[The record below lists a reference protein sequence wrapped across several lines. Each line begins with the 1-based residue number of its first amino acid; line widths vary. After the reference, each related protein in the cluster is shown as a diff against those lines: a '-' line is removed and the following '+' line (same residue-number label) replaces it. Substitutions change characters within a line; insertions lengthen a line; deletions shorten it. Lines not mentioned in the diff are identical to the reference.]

1 MSDTTVPAREL
12 TLDIESPAAGGT
24 SIARHDG
31 QVVFVSGGLPGERVR
46 VVTEAG
52 PPAKFLRAQVTEV
65 LEASVLRVPDRRLAF
80 AAPGESAQTDV
91 PAAGACPLE
100 VSGADVTGAEAL
112 GAGFGG
118 MEYAHVELAG
128 SRDLKAEV
136 LSDQLARI
144 GHIDRDVEVRP
155 APGETDGTDWRTRVQ
170 LAVDSEGRAGML
182 AARSHDVI
190 PVTRPPL
197 AAGALADL
205 ELGRLRLP
213 GLRRLEFAWAGDH
226 GALIV
231 RGSPC
236 PHVLDE
242 LEAWLPRSFS
252 LLAEA
257 DENSEAGR
265 GDRGRRERGR
275 RRGPRRSGGARLRVV
290 RGGPTLTETVDGR
303 DFTVAADGFWQV
315 HRQAPSLLS
324 GEVIRALP
332 DAVDSITDLYCGV
345 GLLGITAARA
355 AGAPLFGV
363 EGVEAAIAHARDNA
377 ADVEAEF
384 LVRRVDRARLPDS
397 DVIILDPPRAGAG
410 KTVTSALIGSAARTI
425 VYVSCDSATLARDL
439 ARLTDGG
446 FAIESLTGFDL
457 FPLTAHLE
465 TVTVLRR

>member
-46 VVTEAG
+46 AVTEAG
-52 PPAKFLRAQVTEV
+52 PPAKFLRARVTEV
-65 LEASVLRVPDRRLAF
+65 LEASALRVPDRRLAF

-91 PAAGACPLE
+91 LAAGAPRAE
-100 VSGADVTGAEAL
+100 VSGADATGADAL

-118 MEYAHVELAG
+118 MEYAHVDLAG

-170 LAVDSEGRAGML
+170 LAVDAEGRAGML
-182 AARSHDVI
+182 APRSHDVV
-190 PVTRPPL
+190 PLTRPPL
-197 AAGALADL
+197 AVGALHDL
-205 ELGRLRLP
+205 ELGGLRLP

-226 GALIV
+226 GALIA
-231 RGSPC
+231 RGSPS
-236 PHVLDE
+236 PQVLDE

-252 LLAEA
+252 LLTEAE
-257 DENSEAGR
+257 DSGAGG
-265 GDRGRRERGR
+265 GDRGRQARGS
-275 RRGPRRSGGARLRVV
+275 RRGPRRSGGARLRAV

-303 DFTVAADGFWQV
+303 DFAVAADGFWQV
-315 HRQAPSLLS
+315 HRQAPSLIS
-324 GEVIRALP
+324 GEVVRALP
-332 DAVDSITDLYCGV
+332 DTVDSIADLYCGV

-355 AGAPLFGV
+355 EGAPLFGV
-363 EGVEAAIAHARDNA
+363 EGVGTAIAHARDNA
-377 ADVEAEF
+377 VDLEAEF

-410 KTVTSALIGSAARTI
+410 KAVTSALIGSAARTI

>member
-100 VSGADVTGAEAL
+100 VSGADVTRAEAL

-118 MEYAHVELAG
+118 LEYAHVELAA

-144 GHIDRDVEVRP
+144 GHTDRDVEVRP

-213 GLRRLEFAWAGDH
+213 GLRRLAFAWAGHHRTRVGRRAGRPRARPSAPDRSAPTRIRLGRRPRDPH
-226 GALIV
+226 RPRQPLPAGARRT
-231 RGSPC
+231 RGLAAE
-236 PHVLDE
+236 VL
-242 LEAWLPRSFS
+242 FT
-252 LLAEA
+252 
-257 DENSEAGR
+257 AGR
-265 GDRGRRERGR
+265 GRRKQRGRSRRSRSPGTWAPARATAVRWCEAARRSRRADSDRDR
-275 RRGPRRSGGARLRVV
+275 RRA
-290 RGGPTLTETVDGR
+290 
-303 DFTVAADGFWQV
+303 
-315 HRQAPSLLS
+315 
-324 GEVIRALP
+324 
-332 DAVDSITDLYCGV
+332 
-345 GLLGITAARA
+345 GL
-355 AGAPLFGV
+355 
-363 EGVEAAIAHARDNA
+363 
-377 ADVEAEF
+377 
-384 LVRRVDRARLPDS
+384 
-397 DVIILDPPRAGAG
+397 
-410 KTVTSALIGSAARTI
+410 
-425 VYVSCDSATLARDL
+425 
-439 ARLTDGG
+439 
-446 FAIESLTGFDL
+446 
-457 FPLTAHLE
+457 
-465 TVTVLRR
+465 